1 MDQMMHSINF
11 LLKEIKN
18 VEEETAL
25 LETCI
30 AEIKNKMELLQS
42 RETELKFLD
51 DDHDLDIVILLQ
63 SLQSAELELDNL
75 KQLKAQIEVG
85 KKLNL
90 AIDLDPNDSY

>member
-1 MDQMMHSINF
+1 MHSINF